1 MKERETAVE
10 WLFLMLNGNLLEEE
24 TAQKLLIKAKAL
36 EKEQIIDAYSM
47 GVSDEG
53 RKTIHTRANA
63 EEYYNETYGN

>member
-1 MKERETAVE
+1 
-10 WLFLMLNGNLLEEE
+10 MLNGNLLEEE